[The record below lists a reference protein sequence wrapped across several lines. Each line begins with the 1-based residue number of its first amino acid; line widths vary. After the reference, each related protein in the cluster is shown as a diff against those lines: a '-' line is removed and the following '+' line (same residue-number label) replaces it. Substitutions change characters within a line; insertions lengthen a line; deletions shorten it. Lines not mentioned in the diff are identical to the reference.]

1 MVALHLPCRA
11 PSSLLSHMPAGLGSR
26 PEVQESSSPQLW
38 PFYGPSLC
46 TVHWRG
52 HKQSSTLPSWSVVE
66 EGNKSGGES
75 DPGTALMTANQCAL
89 IPRMYLQTRSGPLQE
104 EGSFPTVNGEVYG
117 RDLFSQ
123 VGGNGVGVTPPG
135 FSH

>member
-38 PFYGPSLC
+38 PFYGPSLR

-52 HKQSSTLPSWSVVE
+52 HKQSSTLPLGLWWRKE
-66 EGNKSGGES
+66 IN
-75 DPGTALMTANQCAL
+75 
-89 IPRMYLQTRSGPLQE
+89 
-104 EGSFPTVNGEVYG
+104 
-117 RDLFSQ
+117 Q
-123 VGGNGVGVTPPG
+123 VGSLTQEL
-135 FSH
+135 H